1 MIKRKI
7 SLFLLLAMSTSLY
20 SQTDS
25 IKKTEPTALFTIN
38 GNKDV
43 VNYFNL
49 YLDSRYDFNTT
60 FNGQQTDNSNF
71 QVNQTRMYLTTKFLD
86 KVEFSMRYSL
96 LNNNDNPLEFAV
108 LEYFANEKWSFAAG
122 RLMTGWGSF
131 EIDYNGGELYMY
143 SNIYPDIEVY
153 SNGASVSYHTPKST
167 YTLQFIS
174 PGDGFVAEKYKNKAF
189 GYLGL
194 WQGELFD
201 GKLKTR
207 YGYGLLQHDA
217 SRYYNWV
224 TIGNRLDIDN
234 LQIEADWMFGYRN
247 LNYSSILDLEN
258 DLGNTYIKDNATTL
272 SLKYKIDKVVPYVKG
287 MYSKRNDLDNGNAYS
302 VVGVQGAVEYY
313 PFSEP
318 LFKDIRLFAS
328 YNYQNT
334 TFDKNLSNLS
344 DSHQHQV
351 ICGVRWLVPLVKK

>member
-1 MIKRKI
+1 MLNKKI
-7 SLFLLLAMSTSLY
+7 SLFLLFALSTTLY

-25 IKKTEPTALFTIN
+25 NKNVEQTSLFTIK
-38 GNKDV
+38 GDKDV

-60 FNGQQTDNSNF
+60 FDGQNTQNSDF
-71 QVNQTRMYLTTKFLD
+71 QVNQSRMYLTTKFLN

-96 LNNNDNPLEFAV
+96 KNNNDSPLEFAV
-108 LEYFANEKWSFAAG
+108 LEYFPNEKWSFAAG
-122 RLMTGWGSF
+122 RLMTGWGTF
-131 EIDYNGGELYMY
+131 EIDYNAGELYMY
-143 SNIYPDIEVY
+143 SIVYPDLEVY
-153 SNGASVSYHTPKST
+153 SNGASVSYYTPKSKF
-167 YTLQFIS
+167 TLQVIT
-174 PGDGFVAEKYKNKAF
+174 PGEGFVAETYKNKAF
-189 GYLGL
+189 GYMSTWHGD
-194 WQGELFD
+194 LFD

-207 YGYGLLQHDA
+207 YGYGLLQHNA
-217 SRYYNWV
+217 SKYYSWV
-224 TIGNRLDIDN
+224 TLGHRIEIDN
-234 LQIEADWMFGYRN
+234 LEIEADWMFGYRN
-247 LNYSSILDLEN
+247 LDYSTILNLDNEF
-258 DLGNTYIKDNATTL
+258 GNTYIKDNASVL

-287 MYSKRNDLDNGNAYS
+287 TYNKRNDLDNGNAYS
-302 VVGVQGAVEYY
+302 VVGLQGAIEYF

-334 TFDKNLSNLS
+334 SFDKNLSNLS